1 MSTTAI
7 QIFRPNV
14 AATKRIT
21 AATGGTPVLLAGDP
35 LGREYQVRVRNYST
49 IDVHVE
55 FHTSSTGTAS
65 LPVANGA
72 AGSLGVTAGGVEVFT
87 VKGNYVAVISS
98 GAIAVEVTP
107 GYGA

>member
-7 QIFRPNV
+7 QIFKATP
-14 AATKRIT
+14 ASTKRIT
-21 AATGGTPVLLAGDP
+21 AATGASPVLIDGDP
-35 LGREYQVRVRNYST
+35 LGRDYQVRVRNYSAV
-49 IDVHVE
+49 DVHVE

-72 AGSLGVTAGGVEVFT
+72 AGSVGVAAGATEVFT